1 MNKTLEFYR
10 KLAEAYKEHGF
21 EDYAVAELWAALEKA
36 VLANT
41 ELLEGLEATSMLIEN
56 SSKSAPNYRLSMC
69 AAAETVLP
77 YIQEVIR
84 KHKGE

>member
-21 EDYAVAELWAALEKA
+21 EDYAVSELWAALEKA

-41 ELLEGLEATSMLIEN
+41 ELVEALQECLSIHGHTDEQVWREGAWRDAPLESWEVKATEA
-56 SSKSAPNYRLSMC
+56 
-69 AAAETVLP
+69 
-77 YIQEVIR
+77 IR
-84 KHKGE
+84 KHKGD